1 MENLIRVKVF
11 EPEKIPQF
19 KIMENTLEDF
29 QSTVGGL
36 MEVVTLPT
44 EAGQPKIVLIV
55 NEEGKLLCLKPC
67 LLLKDREAVTAFDR
81 REDYLCGTVIAC
93 RAEGEEFASL
103 QDEDIPV
110 LCRWLGRKAAL
121 VCK

>member
-11 EPEKIPQF
+11 EPGKIPQY

-29 QSTVGGL
+29 QSMVGGL
-36 MEVVTLPT
+36 IECVTLPV
-44 EAGQPKIVLIV
+44 EEGPKIVLIV
-55 NEEGKLLCLKPC
+55 NEEGKLMGLKPC
-67 LLLKDREAVTAFDR
+67 LLLKDREAVTAFDS

-93 RAEGEEFASL
+93 RSVGGEFASL
-103 QDEDIPV
+103 QDEDIPI
-110 LCRWLGRKAAL
+110 LCRWLGGKAAL